1 MYFPKLTAPAQ
12 RRVTVDRFLGLD
24 RRAGSAM
31 GCFQNME
38 NLWSGGY
45 PALETRPA
53 RGEAAVLSKPNGL
66 TCRDALVWVDG
77 TALYVGGEKTGLA
90 LSDGEKQLVNMGAYL
105 LIWPDRKYINTQ
117 DLSDFGSME
126 NRNVTAGEVTTA
138 LCRSGGEELG
148 DYAAGAAAPD
158 APEAGTLWL
167 DTSDAEP
174 VMKRYDGSAWLD
186 VENVCTKI
194 SAAGIGRGFAA
205 GDGVT
210 VEGCEAQTLNGLHVL
225 DAAGD
230 DWIAVP
236 AATATVGSQTA
247 EVTAARRV
255 PDMDFVVEQGNRLW
269 GCKYG
274 IVDGRPVNEIYASKL
289 GDFRNWNSFAGL
301 STDSYA
307 ASRGSDGAFTGAAA
321 CLGGVI
327 FFKEDCM
334 ERVYPSATGAHQI
347 VTLRCPG
354 VKKGCHGAAAVVDG
368 TLFYLGLGG
377 VYAFDG
383 SMPGCVS
390 MPLGSVR
397 YQDGAAAGW
406 NGQKVDDLLTWI
418 MLGVVAGGRIGY
430 VLFYDLPSYLAQP
443 SEIFK
448 IWNGGMSFHGGL
460 LGVLLAGLW
469 WSRRE
474 KKRFLDVVDFVA
486 PLVPPGLFFG
496 RLGNFINGE
505 LWGGVTDGPLGM
517 VFPTGGP
524 LPRHPSQLYEA
535 GLEGVAMFVILWA
548 FSSRIRPTGRVSG
561 LFAVLYGVFR
571 FAVEFVRQPDPQLGY
586 LAFGW
591 LTMGQLLCVP
601 LLAAGFWLLF
611 RPVK

>member
-53 RGEAAVLSKPNGL
+53 RGETAVLSKPNGL

-236 AATATVGSQTA
+236 AATAKVRSQTA

-397 YQDGAAAGW
+397 YQDGLAALADAFDRYRENAAAC
-406 NGQKVDDLLTWI
+406 VRT
-418 MLGVVAGGRIGY
+418 GVVGY
-430 VLFYDLPSYLAQP
+430 DGTAPVYGTAVGFGLACRDADGETEVEP
-443 SEIFK
+443 
-448 IWNGGMSFHGGL
+448 NGFRAVFTGEELSL
-460 LGVLLAGLW
+460 RQDAQ
-469 WSRRE
+469 E
-474 KKRFLDVVDFVA
+474 VA
-486 PLVPPGLFFG
+486 RVADG
-496 RLGNFINGE
+496 RLHVNGMAA
-505 LWGGVTDGPLGM
+505 LGGADVGGWRMEDNGDGLAIRWI
-517 VFPTGGP
+517 GG
-524 LPRHPSQLYEA
+524 
-535 GLEGVAMFVILWA
+535 
-548 FSSRIRPTGRVSG
+548 
-561 LFAVLYGVFR
+561 
-571 FAVEFVRQPDPQLGY
+571 
-586 LAFGW
+586 
-591 LTMGQLLCVP
+591 
-601 LLAAGFWLLF
+601 
-611 RPVK
+611 